1 MKYIVFMIFT
11 NVLMDAIVKIYKNP
25 KKRRRESAK
34 M

>member
-11 NVLMDAIVKIYKNP
+11 NVLMDAIVKTYKNP